1 MNRAIDHL
9 VLAVRDLDSA
19 REAYR
24 RMGFTLTPP
33 AQHPWGTANSLVQL
47 QGNFLEL
54 LAVAESEK
62 IPPPE
67 PSRFSFGAFNQSL
80 LKRRQG
86 MSMLV
91 FQSTDARLDQAEFA
105 TRGLQTYE
113 PFDFSRQAKLPD
125 GSLKT
130 VAFSLAFVTEPR
142 MPDAAF
148 FTCQQ
153 HAPEFFWKPDYQ
165 RHANGARAV
174 VEVVMLANDPAG
186 FAEFFGKMVEPAA
199 VSRSEGALRVKLG
212 EGALSVLDATR
223 LAQRFPGIRLRDVLR
238 KPHFAGYSIAV
249 ENLSV
254 AEDALRRNGVPAA
267 RTGDRLQIAAEH
279 GFGTVIERFLRDNL
293 TIIILSNR
301 TDLDPEK
308 LASQV
313 AGLYAPPG
321 N

>member
-9 VLAVRDLDSA
+9 VLAVNDLEAA

-54 LAVAESEK
+54 LAIADAQK
-62 IPPPE
+62 IPVPE
-67 PSRFSFGAFNQSL
+67 PGRFSFGAFNQTF

-86 MSMLV
+86 LSMLV
-91 FQSTDARLDQAEFA
+91 FQSGDARSDQAEFK
-105 TRGLQTYE
+105 TRGLETYE

-153 HAPEFFWKPDYQ
+153 HAPEFFWKPEYQ

-174 VEVVMLANDPAG
+174 VEVVMLANDPG
-186 FAEFFGKMVEPAA
+186 SFAEFFGKLAEPGA
-199 VSRSEGALRVKLG
+199 VTRSEGALKVALG
-212 EGALSVLDATR
+212 GGALTLLDATR

-249 ENLSV
+249 ADLGT
-254 AEDALRRNGVPAA
+254 AEDVLKRNGIPAA
-267 RTGDRLQIAAEH
+267 RHADRLQIAAEQ
-279 GFGTVIERFLRDNL
+279 GFGAVIEFA
-293 TIIILSNR
+293 
-301 TDLDPEK
+301 
-308 LASQV
+308 AST
-313 AGLYAPPG
+313 
-321 N
+321 

>member
-1 MNRAIDHL
+1 MSRAIDHL
-9 VLAVRDLDSA
+9 VLAVNDLEAA

-54 LAVAESEK
+54 LAVADPGK
-62 IPPPE
+62 ISPPE
-67 PSRFSFGAFNQSL
+67 TGRFSFGAFNQAF

-86 MSMLV
+86 LSMLV
-91 FQSTDARLDQAEFA
+91 FQSADARRDQAEFA
-105 TRGLQTYE
+105 ARGLTTYE

-130 VAFSLAFVTEPR
+130 VAFSLAFVTDPR

-153 HAPEFFWKPDYQ
+153 HAPEFFWKPEYQ
-165 RHANGARAV
+165 RHANGARGV
-174 VEVVMLANDPAG
+174 VEVVMLANDPGA
-186 FAEFFGKMVEPAA
+186 FADFFARLVDPAA
-199 VSRSEGALRVKLG
+199 VSRSDGALRVQLG
-212 EGALSVLDATR
+212 NGALAMLDATR

-249 ENLSV
+249 DELGA
-254 AEDALRRNGVPAA
+254 AEELLKRNEVSHA
-267 RTGDRLQIAAEH
+267 RTGGGLQIAAEN
-279 GFGTVIERFLRDNL
+279 GFGAVIE
-293 TIIILSNR
+293 
-301 TDLDPEK
+301 
-308 LASQV
+308 LAAS
-313 AGLYAPPG
+313 
-321 N
+321 